1 MSTHRLET
9 RVGVPLV
16 LLLLLVAAPG
26 HAQLNTGGS
35 GSNFGTVKLSPGF
48 TPDPHAVSV
57 MSGGDVDVRALALG
71 TGCVG
76 YATSQPD
83 YIVQLSGS
91 SSRLRFFHEGDGDTG
106 LVVNDPNGG
115 WHCNDDS
122 YGGVSPTVDVDAA
135 PAGQYDV
142 WITSYSS
149 GDNISG
155 RLNVT
160 ELDRYPGWD
169 EGATALESGGDESNF
184 GRVTLSAG
192 FTPDPRTVTITSG
205 GNLDVRAMDL
215 GEGCVGYATGRPD
228 FIVDLTDESAF
239 LRFFVNADG
248 DTGLV
253 INDPEG
259 SWRCNDDAHGGLNPA
274 VDLRD
279 APIGQYDVWVTS
291 YSSGENI
298 SGTLHVTE
306 LESQRPNG

>member
-1 MSTHRLET
+1 MSTHLRAALS
-9 RVGVPLV
+9 
-16 LLLLLVAAPG
+16 VAALSCVLAPSAQ
-26 HAQLNTGGS
+26 AQLSLGGS
-35 GSNFGTVKLSPGF
+35 DSNYGVVKLSPGF

-57 MSGGDVDVRALALG
+57 MSGGDVDVRALDLG

-76 YATSQPD
+76 FATSRPD

-91 SSRLRFFHEGDGDTG
+91 STRLRFFHEGDGDTG
-106 LVVNDPNGG
+106 LLVNDPNGA

-122 YGGVSPTVDVDAA
+122 YGGVSPTVDVEDA

-149 GDNISG
+149 GDNVSG
-155 RLNVT
+155 TLNVT
-160 ELDRYPGWD
+160 ELDRFPGWD
-169 EGATALESGGDESNF
+169 SGPTSLEIGGEDSNF
-184 GRVTLSAG
+184 GRVSLSPG

-205 GNLDVRAMDL
+205 GSLDVRAMEL
-215 GEGCVGYATGRPD
+215 GDGCVGYATGRPD
-228 FIVDLTDESAF
+228 YIVDLTDGSSF

-253 INDPEG
+253 VNAPDG
-259 SWRCNDDAHGGLNPA
+259 SWRCNDDSHGGLNPS

-279 APIGQYDVWVTS
+279 APRGQYDVWVTS

-298 SGTLHVTE
+298 SGTLSITE
-306 LESQRPNG
+306 LESERPNG